1 MAEENNIEQ
10 LNERLNTLI
19 ATMEKFIGITAATN
33 KELNNSLRAQ
43 QSQRQIIDSLRRTFK
58 TVDDDLKKG
67 RKAFKDLGPTI
78 QDLDDRL
85 LDLGEGLTKE
95 NLTRKRNLLA
105 AEYLTAEYKKA
116 GLGFAK
122 ITSDILISGVI
133 KTGKGIV
140 DGLQGTGSGVQLAA
154 GMMTNIVDVGSST
167 IQAGSKI
174 ASELGMLGSVFA
186 KSGRGKLIGLGISLL
201 GEGIGYLTEKS
212 SDLAKFGIQVLAK
225 EVEKT
230 INSFHT
236 VSSTG
241 AAFADG
247 MTGMRQSAH
256 DAGLTLETFANVIK
270 NNQLAFYQTGLGMG
284 EAAKRIGGISRE
296 LRFGAAK
303 DLGTQ
308 LQNLGYGFDE
318 QTAIVAQYT
327 ANLNA
332 AGALRGKSDIELAQ
346 LSAAYAKDLR
356 TLQAV
361 TGQDAQRV
369 AEEARITAMQ
379 SDILARLSPEEGMRF
394 QAALRALPKEAQ
406 TGFLEFVS
414 SGGTAIVD
422 GATNLLMSQSP
433 RFEALIKDA
442 YRGVYDTSKDATQ
455 VQVET
460 LKARALVGE
469 ELRERLRAEGD
480 QIGMANRLSG
490 GLGGVVQ
497 SFVDLRNGLI
507 LATQTNDENTQKTI
521 DTVDAAAKTQDAFTK
536 LVTQSE
542 ATANALKVAFE
553 EKLTGPDGAITK
565 FVRVSNEMLEGLGKT
580 MRKLGFDVKETGGPG
595 GGAPGMKASEMG
607 GIASLGLYGL
617 AGALGLAGLFTGG
630 ATLPA
635 AGWALGAANTVGA
648 TSAVANMA
656 GFDVGGVSEGP
667 TSGYSAT
674 LHGTEAVVPLP
685 DNRTIPVSLDSSS
698 LTAAVHQ
705 QSGILSEIL
714 RAMQNNNNLTSQIVQ
729 NSY

>member
-1 MAEENNIEQ
+1 MDDNKIEQ

-19 ATMEKFIGITAATN
+19 ETMEKFIGITAATN
-33 KELNNSLRAQ
+33 KELNKSLRSQ
-43 QSQRQIIDSLRRTFK
+43 QSQRDIINSLRKSFK
-58 TVDDDLKKG
+58 TIDDDIKKG
-67 RKAFKDLGPTI
+67 RKSFADLGPTI
-78 QDLDDRL
+78 KDLDDRI
-85 LDLGEGLTKE
+85 LDVNDGMRKSALVA
-95 NLTRKRNLLA
+95 KRNLLA
-105 AEYLTAEYKKA
+105 AEYLSAEYKKA

-154 GMMTNIVDVGSST
+154 GLMEGIVDVGSGT
-167 IQAGSKI
+167 VQAGTKI

-186 KSGRGKLIGLGISLL
+186 KTGLGKGIGFGIS
-201 GEGIGYLTEKS
+201 GFAEVSGYLTEKFS
-212 SDLAKFGIQVLAK
+212 ELAKFGIQVLTK
-225 EVEKT
+225 EVDKT
-230 INSFHT
+230 TKSFHDI
-236 VSSTG
+236 SSTG

-247 MTGMRQSAH
+247 MTGMRLAAH
-256 DAGLTLETFANVIK
+256 NAGISTEAFANVMK

-284 EAAKRIGGISRE
+284 EAAKRIGGISKE
-296 LRFGAAK
+296 LRFGAASQ
-303 DLGTQ
+303 LGAQ
-308 LQNLGYGFDE
+308 LQNLGYGFEE
-318 QTAIVAQYT
+318 QAAIVAQYT

-379 SDILARLSPEEGMRF
+379 SDILARLNPEEGERF

-406 TGFLEFVS
+406 KGFLEFVS

-422 GATNLLMSQSP
+422 GATNLMMSQSP

-455 VQVET
+455 IQEET
-460 LKARALVGE
+460 LRQRALVGE
-469 ELRERLRAEGD
+469 ELRERLRTEGD
-480 QIGMANRLSG
+480 LMGTSNRLLNG
-490 GLGGVVQ
+490 MGGVGQ
-497 SFVDLRNGLI
+497 GFVELRNGLI
-507 LATQTNDENTQKTI
+507 LATQTNEENTLKTI
-521 DTVDAAAKTQDAFTK
+521 DTVDAAAKTGDAFTK

-553 EKLTGPDGAITK
+553 EKLTGPNGAITK
-565 FVRVSNEMLEGLGKT
+565 FAKVSNELLEGLEKT
-580 MRKLGFDVKETGGPG
+580 MRKLGFDVKETGSGTKSSIDIEKMLLGTAQVIG
-595 GGAPGMKASEMG
+595 G
-607 GIASLGLYGL
+607 
-617 AGALGLAGLFTGG
+617 GLFTYFTGG
-630 ATLPA
+630 MGGLVGGTAI
-635 AGWALGAANTVGA
+635 AGTGVNTIIEGYQGKALGGIST
-648 TSAVANMA
+648 
-656 GFDVGGVSEGP
+656 GP
-667 TSGYSAT
+667 ISGYSEI

-685 DNRTIPVSLDSSS
+685 DNRSIPVSMDTSS

-705 QSGILSEIL
+705 QSGILNEIL
-714 RAMQNNNNLTSQIVQ
+714 RTMRDTNSLTSGILQA
-729 NSY
+729 SM

>member
-1 MAEENNIEQ
+1 MADENNIEQ
-10 LNERLNTLI
+10 LNERLETLI

-33 KELNNSLRAQ
+33 KELSNSLRSQ
-43 QSQRQIIDSLRRTFK
+43 QSQRQIIDSLRRTYRSL
-58 TVDDDLKKG
+58 DDDIKKG

-85 LDLGEGLTKE
+85 LDLGAGLAKE
-95 NLTRKRNLLA
+95 NLTKKRNLLA
-105 AEYLTAEYKKA
+105 AEFLTAEYKKA

-133 KTGKGIV
+133 KAGKGIV

-186 KSGRGKLIGLGISLL
+186 KTGRGKLIGLGISLL

-225 EVEKT
+225 EVDKT
-230 INSFHT
+230 ITSFHT
-236 VSSTG
+236 ISSTG

-247 MTGMRQSAH
+247 MTGMRTAANN
-256 DAGLTLETFANVIK
+256 AGLTLETFATVIK
-270 NNQLAFYQTGLGMG
+270 SNQLAFYQTGLGMG
-284 EAAKRIGGISRE
+284 EAARRIGGISKE
-296 LRFGAAK
+296 LRYGAAK
-303 DLGTQ
+303 DLGAQ

-332 AGALRGKSDIELAQ
+332 SGALRGKSDIELAQ

-356 TLQAV
+356 ILQAV
-361 TGQDAQRV
+361 TGEDAQRV
-369 AEEARITAMQ
+369 ADEARITGMQ
-379 SDILARLSPEEGMRF
+379 SDILARLNPEEGERF

-422 GATNLLMSQSP
+422 GATNMMMNQSP

-455 VQVET
+455 IQTET

-480 QIGMANRLSG
+480 QIGMANRL
-490 GLGGVVQ
+490 LGGMGGVGQ
-497 SFVDLRNGLI
+497 GFVDLRNGLI
-507 LATQTNDENTQKTI
+507 LATQTNEENTEKTI
-521 DTVDAAAKTQDAFTK
+521 ATVDAAAKTQDAFTK

-565 FVRVSNEMLEGLGKT
+565 FAKVSNEMLEGLEKS
-580 MRKLGFDVKETGGPG
+580 MRKLGFDVKETGNAAESSIDIGKMLLGVAEVIG
-595 GGAPGMKASEMG
+595 GVAFTSATG
-607 GIASLGLYGL
+607 GLG
-617 AGALGLAGLFTGG
+617 GALGGAAVAGTGVNTIIEG
-630 ATLPA
+630 YQ
-635 AGWALGAANTVGA
+635 GKALGGIST
-648 TSAVANMA
+648 
-656 GFDVGGVSEGP
+656 GP
-667 TSGYSAT
+667 ISGYSET

-685 DNRTIPVSLDSSS
+685 DNRSIPVSLDSSS
-698 LTAAVHQ
+698 ITAAVHQ
-705 QSGILSEIL
+705 QTGVLSEIL
-714 RAMQNNNNLTSQIVQ
+714 RAMQNNNSISSQIAMNTV
-729 NSY
+729 

>member
-1 MAEENNIEQ
+1 MADENNIEQ
-10 LNERLNTLI
+10 LNERLETLI

-33 KELNNSLRAQ
+33 KELSNSLRSQ
-43 QSQRQIIDSLRRTFK
+43 QSQRQIIDSLRRTYRSL
-58 TVDDDLKKG
+58 DDDIKKG

-85 LDLGEGLTKE
+85 LDLGAGLAKE
-95 NLTRKRNLLA
+95 NLTKKRNLLA
-105 AEYLTAEYKKA
+105 AEFLTAEYKKA

-133 KTGKGIV
+133 KAGKGIV

-174 ASELGMLGSVFA
+174 ASELGMLQSTFA
-186 KSGRGKLIGLGISLL
+186 KTGRGKVIGLGISLL

-225 EVEKT
+225 EVDKT
-230 INSFHT
+230 ITSFHT
-236 VSSTG
+236 ISSTG

-247 MTGMRQSAH
+247 MTGMRTAANN
-256 DAGLTLETFANVIK
+256 AGLTLETFATVIK
-270 NNQLAFYQTGLGMG
+270 SNQLAFYQTGLGMG
-284 EAAKRIGGISRE
+284 EAARRIGGISKE
-296 LRFGAAK
+296 LRYGAAK
-303 DLGTQ
+303 DLGAQ

-332 AGALRGKSDIELAQ
+332 SGALRGKSDIELAQ

-356 TLQAV
+356 ILQAV
-361 TGQDAQRV
+361 TGEDAQRV
-369 AEEARITAMQ
+369 ADEARITGMQ
-379 SDILARLSPEEGMRF
+379 SDILARLNPEEGERF

-422 GATNLLMSQSP
+422 GATNMMMNQSP

-455 VQVET
+455 IQTET

-480 QIGMANRLSG
+480 QIGMANRL
-490 GLGGVVQ
+490 LGGMGGVGQ
-497 SFVDLRNGLI
+497 GFVDLRNGLI
-507 LATQTNDENTQKTI
+507 LATQTNEENTEKTI
-521 DTVDAAAKTQDAFTK
+521 ATVDAAAKTQDAFTK

-565 FVRVSNEMLEGLGKT
+565 FAKVSNEMLEGLEKS
-580 MRKLGFDVKETGGPG
+580 MRKLGFDVKETGNAAESSIDIGKMLLGVAEVIG
-595 GGAPGMKASEMG
+595 GVAFTSATG
-607 GIASLGLYGL
+607 GLG
-617 AGALGLAGLFTGG
+617 GALGGAAVAGTGVNTIIEG
-630 ATLPA
+630 YQ
-635 AGWALGAANTVGA
+635 GKALGGIST
-648 TSAVANMA
+648 
-656 GFDVGGVSEGP
+656 GP
-667 TSGYSAT
+667 ISGYSET

-685 DNRTIPVSLDSSS
+685 DNRSIPVSLDSSS
-698 LTAAVHQ
+698 ITAAVHQ
-705 QSGILSEIL
+705 QTGVLSEIL
-714 RAMQNNNNLTSQIVQ
+714 RAMQNNNSLTSQIAMNTV
-729 NSY
+729 

>member
-1 MAEENNIEQ
+1 MGDDNNIEQ
-10 LNERLNTLI
+10 LNERLETLI

-33 KELNNSLRAQ
+33 KELNNSLRSQ
-43 QSQRQIIDSLRRTFK
+43 QTQRQIIDSLRRTYRSL
-58 TVDDDLKKG
+58 DDDIKKG

-95 NLTRKRNLLA
+95 NLTKKRNLLA

-174 ASELGMLGSVFA
+174 ASELGLLGSVFA
-186 KSGRGKLIGLGISLL
+186 KTGRGKVIGLGISLL

-225 EVEKT
+225 EVDKT
-230 INSFHT
+230 ITSFHT
-236 VSSTG
+236 ISSTG

-247 MTGMRQSAH
+247 MTGMRTAANS
-256 DAGLTLETFANVIK
+256 AGLTLETFANVMK
-270 NNQLAFYQTGLGMG
+270 TNQLAFYQTGLGMG
-284 EAAKRIGGISRE
+284 EAARRIGGISKE
-296 LRFGAAK
+296 LRYGAAK
-303 DLGTQ
+303 DLGAQ

-332 AGALRGKSDIELAQ
+332 SGALRGKSDIELAQ

-361 TGQDAQRV
+361 TGEDAQRV
-369 AEEARITAMQ
+369 ADEARITGMQ
-379 SDILARLSPEEGMRF
+379 SDILARLNPEEGQRF

-406 TGFLEFVS
+406 KGFLEFVS

-422 GATNLLMSQSP
+422 GATNMMMNQSP
-433 RFEALIKDA
+433 KFEALIKDA

-455 VQVET
+455 IQTET

-469 ELRERLRAEGD
+469 ELRERLRVEGD
-480 QIGMANRLSG
+480 QIGMANRL
-490 GLGGVVQ
+490 LGGMGGVGQ
-497 SFVDLRNGLI
+497 GFVDLRNGLI
-507 LATQTNDENTQKTI
+507 LATHTNEENTEKTI
-521 DTVDAAAKTQDAFTK
+521 ATVDAAAKTQDAFTK

-565 FVRVSNEMLEGLGKT
+565 FVKVSNEMLEGLEKA
-580 MRKLGFDVKETGGPG
+580 MRSAGFDVKETGGGPESSIDIGKMLLGVAEVIG
-595 GGAPGMKASEMG
+595 GVALTSATG
-607 GIASLGLYGL
+607 GIG
-617 AGALGLAGLFTGG
+617 GALGGAAIAGTGVNTIIEG
-630 ATLPA
+630 YQ
-635 AGWALGAANTVGA
+635 GKALGGIST
-648 TSAVANMA
+648 
-656 GFDVGGVSEGP
+656 GP
-667 TSGYSAT
+667 ISGYSET

-685 DNRTIPVSLDSSS
+685 DNRSIPVSLDSSS
-698 LTAAVHQ
+698 ITAAVNQ
-705 QSGILSEIL
+705 QTGVLSEIL
-714 RAMQNNNNLTSQIVQ
+714 RAMQNNNSLTSQIVQ